1 MKWVFVDYMGR
12 FNPVCEDVGKILKI
26 KPNYP
31 AAPYTYSH
39 VLEIETDKGVFGCD
53 TKFDI
58 VRLGGFC
65 LFEQNGEMRLPLKY
79 VKLDRIK
86 HGDTVQLNQN
96 DVPMLGPFTLTPI
109 TTDPRVLCIMHRA
122 HNDLPAEPTEEQFK
136 QFCERIPTKKEAVE
150 YLKARGAQME
160 CLPWSAIT
168 AKLEKER
175 N

>member
-39 VLEIETDKGVFGCD
+39 VLEIETDEGVFGCD

-86 HGDTVQLNQN
+86 HGDTVTLNQN
-96 DVPMLGPFTLTPI
+96 DVLMLGNETLTPI

-168 AKLEKER
+168 AKLEQER
-175 N
+175 T

>member
-1 MKWVFVDYMGR
+1 MKGVYVDYMGR
-12 FNPVCEDVGKILKI
+12 FNPVFEDVGNILKI
-26 KPNYP
+26 IPNYP

-39 VLEIETDKGVFGCD
+39 VLEIETDEGVFGCD

-65 LFEQNGEMRLPLKY
+65 QFERNGDMRLPIEY
-79 VKLDRIK
+79 IKLDVR
-86 HGDTVQLNQN
+86 HGDTVTVNQN
-96 DVPMLGPFTLTPI
+96 EVLMLDGVTLEPI
-109 TTDPRVLCIMHRA
+109 TTDPRILCILHRA

-136 QFCERIPTKKEAVE
+136 IFCARIPTKQEAVE

-168 AKLEKER
+168 AKLEQER
-175 N
+175 K